1 MVKPHPSFLKSDADE
16 MKRHK
21 GELNYGTEST
31 TQSDSTVR
39 VRSTPMHAINMNH
52 VNGLLLSLASEV
64 LQKTIKDRRS
74 LTKLR
79 ELWI

>member
-1 MVKPHPSFLKSDADE
+1 MVKPRPSFLKSDADE

-21 GELNYGTEST
+21 GELNYGTESI

-39 VRSTPMHAINMNH
+39 EKYPDARDQHNPI
-52 VNGLLLSLASEV
+52 NGLSLSLASKSIAEDHKRPT
-64 LQKTIKDRRS
+64 LAD
-74 LTKLR
+74 KLR